1 MVKEIF
7 GTYPRLIPRRIDDMS
22 EKTNML
28 PATINVIQRAESGLN
43 ALFGMLDHNRG
54 LEPYCYT
61 YLEARPAYMSHWSG
75 AISNVLPY
83 ALETVTMLRT
93 MTNDTRY
100 AAEARALE
108 EAVISFLGSD
118 GLIYDRVADSRPW
131 NKNLES
137 GSSWNGD
144 YASIAGNGRLVRAM
158 SACFSCSG
166 DKKWLGLIEKTA
178 NMLASLAVIDGDT
191 AYYPNLGHGCDY
203 GYFKEADFKS
213 AAKPSRSQDGKRGF
227 TLFYQAEVLGGL
239 VKWYEISGDCKII
252 ELCEKLVNFIM
263 KPVFWGAVTEIDP
276 VFGATRAHFWGNLSG
291 ALATLRNLMEYAMV
305 SENYIIMEFVRDGY
319 EWARHNLSME
329 LGLDINIESSSI
341 ANLIGLSLMLTE
353 AGQGDFIDDADSVF
367 RNALVEAQITDIEAL
382 EYLGKMGP
390 ERPIGAE
397 WGANLD
403 KRMENGIFR
412 QPFDGMETGDNV
424 INRNIGA
431 FCANLLE
438 GRYQSSCITYHDTA
452 CGNMGFYDI
461 WKGAVLHSNGVTTVN
476 LFINHFT
483 PWLNIESFLPYEG
496 RVIIKSKQ
504 PQMISIRIPKNIGIS
519 SLLMTINGV
528 AQKNELAGRYVFLPA
543 KEGDII
549 ELTYSQKR
557 EMIKILLP
565 ALNAKQYRG
574 VLKLD
579 AEFIG
584 STCIGLVQLPPH
596 HSGILH
602 YWKRIFDRPEYS
614 RKSAP
619 LSDSPYYNG

>member
-1 MVKEIF
+1 
-7 GTYPRLIPRRIDDMS
+7 MS
-22 EKTNML
+22 EKANVC
-28 PATINVIQRAESGLN
+28 PETINVIRRAELGLN
-43 ALFGMLDHNRG
+43 ALFGMLDHHRG

-61 YLEARPAYMSHWSG
+61 YFEARPAYMSHWSG

-83 ALETVTMLRT
+83 ALETVTLLRA
-93 MTNDTRY
+93 MTTDTRY
-100 AAEARALE
+100 ADEARALA
-108 EAVISFLGSD
+108 EAVVSFLGSD
-118 GLIYDRVADSRPW
+118 GLIYDRATDSRPW
-131 NKNLES
+131 NKNLDS
-137 GSSWNGD
+137 GSSWDGD

-158 SACFSCSG
+158 AACFSCSG

-178 NMLASLAVIDGDT
+178 NKLASLAVIDGDT

-203 GYFKEADFKS
+203 GYFEEADFT
-213 AAKPSRSQDGKRGF
+213 AATKPSKSQDGKHGF

-239 VKWYEISGDCKII
+239 VKWYEISGDRKIL
-252 ELCEKLVNFIM
+252 ELCDKLANFIM
-263 KPVFWGAVTEIDP
+263 KPVFWGAVTEMDP
-276 VFGATRAHFWGNLSG
+276 VFGATRAHFWGKLSG
-291 ALATLRNLMEYAMV
+291 ALATLRSLMEYAIV
-305 SENYIIMEFVRDGY
+305 SENYIFMEFVRDGY
-319 EWARHNLSME
+319 EWARHNLCME
-329 LGLDINIESSSI
+329 LGLDINIESSAI
-341 ANLIGLSLMLTE
+341 ANLIAISFMLTE

-367 RNALVEAQITDIEAL
+367 RNALVEAQIIDLDAL

-390 ERPIGAE
+390 ERPIGAV

-403 KRMENGIFR
+403 KRMENGLFR

-461 WKGAVLHSNGVTTVN
+461 WKGAVFHSNGVTTVN

-483 PWLNIESFLPYEG
+483 PWLDVESFLPYEG
-496 RVIIKSKQ
+496 RVVLNSKQ
-504 PQMISIRIPKNIGIS
+504 PQIISIRIPKNISVS
-519 SLLMTINGV
+519 SLMITING
-528 AQKNELAGRYVFLPA
+528 ATQEFELAGRYVFLSA
-543 KEGDII
+543 VTGDVI
-549 ELTYSQKR
+549 ELTFSQKH
-557 EMIKILLP
+557 ETIKLLLP

-596 HSGILH
+596 HSGIVH

-614 RKSAP
+614 QKSAP
-619 LSDSPYYNG
+619 LSDPQNYTGNGGL